1 MKDKNMSLTI
11 GITAFLF
18 IFIISLIY
26 ILYCYSYYDGYQKE
40 KYLEE
45 FNGRNYDYVYE
56 RLRNK
61 DKLKI
66 EDFNKVIDLMYNKNT
81 LESIYNTYYRDSKIY
96 NNSTEFINEYFYGNR
111 KISLDDIEYKQVGKS
126 NLFKR
131 SKFYYKKINV
141 SNDFNNSALGIIDN
155 VYFSIDNNST
165 LIIDNKRL
173 SCVDNRCL
181 VEYMFM
187 GLHEVNYI
195 SNGFTY
201 YGLVNVT
208 SNVRDININSLD
220 NLVNVD
226 FDLETGVG
234 VFNERI
240 NS

>member
-56 RLRNK
+56 RLSNK

-131 SKFYYKKINV
+131 S
-141 SNDFNNSALGIIDN
+141 
-155 VYFSIDNNST
+155 FSIDNNST